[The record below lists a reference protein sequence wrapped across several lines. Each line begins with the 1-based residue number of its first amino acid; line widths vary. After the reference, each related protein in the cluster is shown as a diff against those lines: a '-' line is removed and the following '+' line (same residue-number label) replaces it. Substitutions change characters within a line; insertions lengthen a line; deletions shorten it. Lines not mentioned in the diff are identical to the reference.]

1 MRTIINGSIAG
12 ATRIDGQELR
22 ERVPSEVPERKQSE
36 RPDRNVRRINGQR
49 ISFRD
54 LAQMAFPI
62 KTEANL
68 AFLARVE
75 ARTARRWLADDNEPP
90 AEVLGVV
97 LCEIMR
103 RFHQRD

>member
-1 MRTIINGSIAG
+1 MRAVFGGSLAG
-12 ATRIDGQELR
+12 ARKIDGRNLR
-22 ERVPSEVPERKQSE
+22 AGVPAEVPERKQSGST
-36 RPDRNVRRINGQR
+36 DRNVQP

-54 LAQMAFPI
+54 LAVMAYPN

-68 AFLARVE
+68 AYLGRVD

-90 AEVLGVV
+90 AEILSII

-103 RFHQRD
+103 RFHQRP